1 MEIRCNEIVKLK
13 QLSEKEEKGQN
24 EMGDN
29 MNDEDAGEGEGRD
42 QEEAEGSDVLEPQQ
56 RNLGFSAFG
65 ARPISCELGKT
76 AGGRGGA
83 RGGGGASGGGGGGAI
98 GSRCEDISSDS
109 VAASAA
115 RDNAPDVPT
124 IPSPEHAIADPA
136 DEPVDGGEDAVED
149 LDWHSDQSAGT
160 RPRGRGGRGRVAARA
175 GRRGRGRG
183 ASGVGGVRGARGGRG
198 FAASDTRHTIKV
210 PDYPEVCDV

>member
-1 MEIRCNEIVKLK
+1 
-13 QLSEKEEKGQN
+13 
-24 EMGDN
+24 
-29 MNDEDAGEGEGRD
+29 MNDEEKGEGEGWD
-42 QEEAEGSDVLEPQQ
+42 EEEAKGSDVLEPQQ

-76 AGGRGGA
+76 AGSRGGV
-83 RGGGGASGGGGGGAI
+83 RGGGGGSGGGGAAVGG
-98 GSRCEDISSDS
+98 RCEDISSDG

-115 RDNAPDVPT
+115 LDNAPDVPT
-124 IPSPEHAIADPA
+124 ALSPEYVNADPT

-149 LDWHSDQSAGT
+149 LDWNSDQSGGT

-183 ASGVGGVRGARGGRG
+183 ASGVGGGRDARGGRG
-198 FAASDTRHTIKV
+198 FQAGKSDTRNTIKV